1 MYLALGLLL
10 MATTLY
16 LPHHV
21 EVMSARAAYY
31 LFGRDAAGGMFAA
44 GDLFRGAVNVSL
56 ASIASAGEYGASLA
70 GWGSA
75 RAEL

>member
-10 MATTLY
+10 MGMTRY
-16 LPHHV
+16 LPHHL
-21 EVMSARAAYY
+21 ELMSARAAYY
-31 LFGRDAAGGMFAA
+31 LFGGDVASGA

-70 GWGSA
+70 GWRTSA
-75 RAEL
+75 AEL